1 MTFVV
6 ANLGEESRRNV
17 SVALCDDDCLI
28 GSRAAIAKKMERA
41 MVEDGGENYV
51 FYTGNCC
58 LVLHASEAGS

>member
-6 ANLGEESRRNV
+6 SNLGEESRRNV
-17 SVALCDDDCLI
+17 SVALCDDDCLV

-51 FYTGNCC
+51 FFTGN
-58 LVLHASEAGS
+58 